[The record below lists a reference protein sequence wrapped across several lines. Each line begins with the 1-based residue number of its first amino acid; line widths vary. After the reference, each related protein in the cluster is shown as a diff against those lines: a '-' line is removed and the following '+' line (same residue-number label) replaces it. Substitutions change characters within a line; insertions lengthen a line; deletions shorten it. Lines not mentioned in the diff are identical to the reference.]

1 MRLAF
6 VLATVLVAFAFAVP
20 QAIVPQAMAASSGNE
35 GRWCT
40 VNNPGLGNIQWDCR
54 YATLAACAATVG
66 ASSSACLENPNWQ
79 LPRPRPVAR

>member
-6 VLATVLVAFAFAVP
+6 VLAALAFAVLP
-20 QAIVPQAMAASSGNE
+20 AMAGSSGNE

-40 VNNPGLGNIQWDCR
+40 VNNPGLGNLQWDCR

-66 ASSSACLENPNWQ
+66 ASNSACLENPNWQ
-79 LPRPRPVAR
+79 APRPRPIVR

>member
-6 VLATVLVAFAFAVP
+6 VLAALVLAVFALMAP
-20 QAIVPQAMAASSGNE
+20 RAMAASSPGE

-54 YATLAACAATVG
+54 YPTLAACAATVG
-66 ASSSACLENPNWQ
+66 ASSSACLENPNWH
-79 LPRPRPVAR
+79 LPRPRSVVR

>member
-6 VLATVLVAFAFAVP
+6 VLAALAFA
-20 QAIVPQAMAASSGNE
+20 VPQAMAASGSE

-66 ASSSACLENPNWQ
+66 ASSSACLENPNWH
-79 LPRPRPVAR
+79 LPRPRPVTR